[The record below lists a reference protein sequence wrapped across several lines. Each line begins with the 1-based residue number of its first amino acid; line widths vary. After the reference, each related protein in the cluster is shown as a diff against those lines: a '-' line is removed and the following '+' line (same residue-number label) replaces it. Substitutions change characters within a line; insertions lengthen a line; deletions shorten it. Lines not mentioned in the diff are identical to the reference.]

1 MPRKFFTRFSREYR
15 RKNEHPWFLKPF
27 DYVLSHPV
35 YFSAS
40 RRGVGGGLWL
50 GLFIGLLPIP
60 GQTVL
65 AVLGALLLRVNLP
78 VAAIT
83 IWISNPITFVPIF
96 YLAYKIGA
104 TLLGM
109 PIDTIPAEP
118 TMEWLTE
125 EIAFRWK
132 PLMYGSLIM
141 AVSVAST
148 VYLAF
153 SVLWHVTTV
162 QRYRRRHQH
171 RVRGTNGRSDK
182 APDGRAS

>member
-1 MPRKFFTRFSREYR
+1 MPRKFFTRFSHQYR
-15 RKNEHPWFLKPF
+15 MKKDHPWFLRPF

-40 RRGVGGGLWL
+40 RRGVGGGLWV
-50 GLFIGLLPIP
+50 GLFVGLLPIP

-65 AVLGALLLRVNLP
+65 AVLGALALRVNLP

-83 IWISNPITFVPIF
+83 IWVSNPITFVPIF

-125 EIAFRWK
+125 EIAVRWK

-148 VYLAF
+148 VYLLF
-153 SVLWHVTTV
+153 SVVWHVLTV

-171 RVRGTNGRSDK
+171 SIGSIKGGSSNKRK
-182 APDGRAS
+182 